1 MLDRDDLADRA
12 LAAEAKLERL
22 RERLERASA
31 EGDTD
36 DAHFANELL
45 SLLNEPT
52 EFEPRSSPRPRSRL
66 SRLRRR

>member
-36 DAHFANELL
+36 DAHFASELL

-52 EFEPRSSPRPRSRL
+52 EPRSSPRPRSRL